1 MIFIDY
7 LGLFFFFS
15 KVLPLENKMK
25 NPQHF
30 HTILYVGMAIVTT
43 FYLSLGTLG
52 YLRFGANIQASITL
66 NLPNCWWV
74 ELGSFCYQTERRP
87 NYRLLLNEQE
97 WNCRGGCWEVKNFL
111 QRCFLCREALRVCSR
126 LLAVSCLHS
135 FSWPP
140 SLITS
145 HVSLCSKFDILWTN
159 SSMYPMFQVVHFVLG
174 EKPVLPQKYLRMQS
188 SCPL

>member
-1 MIFIDY
+1 MIFTEY
-7 LGLFFFFS
+7 LGLFFFS

-30 HTILYVGMAIVTT
+30 HIILYVGMAIVTT

-74 ELGSFCYQTERRP
+74 ELGSFCYQAERRS

-97 WNCRGGCWEVKNFL
+97 WNCRGGCREVETICKGASFVGRLLECSLSHFL
-111 QRCFLCREALRVCSR
+111 SHVFILSHGHHLLYQSMFLCVPNFAYFE
-126 LLAVSCLHS
+126 
-135 FSWPP
+135 
-140 SLITS
+140 LIQA
-145 HVSLCSKFDILWTN
+145 CFKQCIL
-159 SSMYPMFQVVHFVLG
+159 Y
-174 EKPVLPQKYLRMQS
+174 
-188 SCPL
+188 